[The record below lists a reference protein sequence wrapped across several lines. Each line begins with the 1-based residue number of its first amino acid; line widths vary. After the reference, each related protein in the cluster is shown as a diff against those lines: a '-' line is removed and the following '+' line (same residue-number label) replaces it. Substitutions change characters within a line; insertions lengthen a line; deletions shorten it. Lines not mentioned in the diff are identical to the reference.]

1 MNIVIYFYANGRHRW
16 LYVFNFYPTLIF
28 NLKAKNIFTV
38 ANKYV
43 RQDLPL
49 SFFFEMLIKTAWF
62 ANATSSFMIIVVPNN
77 GDYWIFFPF
86 LQSAKP
92 DSWKEKLSS
101 NAFARKVI
109 SKYIVQGLKCTSREI
124 LTIVWRFM
132 LTPFFFAFAVASIF
146 TNCGR
151 SSPLSVW
158 WNGPKFSLQM
168 VGEVDH

>member
-1 MNIVIYFYANGRHRW
+1 MNIVIYFYANGRHRCYMF
-16 LYVFNFYPTLIF
+16 LSYLDIQLESKKYFYSG
-28 NLKAKNIFTV
+28 
-38 ANKYV
+38 KYV
-43 RQDLPL
+43 CYAGTSS
-49 SFFFEMLIKTAWF
+49 SFFFLKSWSKQHDLPMQHLVSWLLWYPTMVTI
-62 ANATSSFMIIVVPNN
+62 
-77 GDYWIFFPF
+77 GFFSPF

-124 LTIVWRFM
+124 LTIVWRFI
-132 LTPFFFAFAVASIF
+132 TPFFFAFAVASIF